1 MSYRTIHQVSDA
13 TLTTVGDGFNI
24 RRPLPSRSV
33 RQVSPFLLLDH
44 AGPQHIAPTTGA
56 PGGVDQH
63 PHRGFETVTVLYQ
76 GALEHRDNQGNYGKL
91 RAGDVQWMTAGR
103 GIIHE
108 EKHAADFAA
117 TGGTLE
123 LIQLWVNLPAE
134 HKMTDPA
141 YQDIAESDIPVVD
154 LDGGRLRVVAG
165 SYEGTEGAATTFTD
179 LNLWDAQLDAGS
191 EIELP
196 MPNTHQVSIYLRSGS
211 LVITNP
217 EEDSERE
224 PRAILPGQLAVLTGT
239 GDRLAIRA
247 MEHSELLILTGE
259 PINEPVATYG
269 PFVMNTQREIMQALE
284 DYREGRF

>member
-134 HKMTDPA
+134 HKMTEPA
-141 YQDIAESDIPVVD
+141 YQDIAESDIPVIN

-165 SYEGTEGAATTFTD
+165 NYEGTEGAATTFTD

-191 EIELP
+191 AVELLIP
-196 MPNTHQVSIYLRSGS
+196 ESHQVSVYLRSGS
-211 LVITNP
+211 LVVTNP
-217 EEDSERE
+217 DEDSERE

-239 GDRLAIRA
+239 GDRLAIHA
-247 MEHSELLILTGE
+247 MEHAELLILTGE

-269 PFVMNTQREIMQALE
+269 LFVMNTQREIMQALE